1 MEVTNTLSQDGSL
14 FTQPFLV
21 SRATGALRDDTKTAV
36 MQIIKMPVA
45 IKAFTRNY
53 TRGRHKIQQ
62 LYTTHKKVLSPAFS
76 IKSNRSSAW

>member
-1 MEVTNTLSQDGSL
+1 MIFGQFAEIKMEVTNTLSQ
-14 FTQPFLV
+14 V

-36 MQIIKMPVA
+36 MQISKMPVA

-62 LYTTHKKVLSPAFS
+62 LYTTHKKY
-76 IKSNRSSAW
+76 